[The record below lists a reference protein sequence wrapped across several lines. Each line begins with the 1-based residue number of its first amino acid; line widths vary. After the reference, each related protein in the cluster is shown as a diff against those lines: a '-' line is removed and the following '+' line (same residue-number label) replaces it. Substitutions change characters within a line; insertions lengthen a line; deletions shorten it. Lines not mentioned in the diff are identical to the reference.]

1 VRAYVARLL
10 DRLDFVEAAPILCAG
25 VTTYK
30 GLKGTDTRPG
40 EWVVISGV
48 GGLGHL
54 KMVEREMMKVREV
67 ARRSGVPDH
76 VVRYYTRIGL
86 LKPSRSPHNR
96 YKQYKDS
103 DVSRLRFIRQ
113 AKSLGYT
120 LGEIARI
127 FHESSRGNS
136 PCPMVRQII
145 EGRIEENGCRLNEL
159 AALQQRMEHA
169 LAEWA
174 ELPDGM
180 PDGESVC
187 YLIESAAHV

>member
-1 VRAYVARLL
+1 
-10 DRLDFVEAAPILCAG
+10 
-25 VTTYK
+25 
-30 GLKGTDTRPG
+30 
-40 EWVVISGV
+40 
-48 GGLGHL
+48 
-54 KMVEREMMKVREV
+54 MMKVREL

-86 LKPSRSPHNR
+86 LKPSRSPRNG

-120 LGEIARI
+120 LGEITRI
-127 FHESSRGNS
+127 FHEASRRNS

-145 EGRIEENGCRLNEL
+145 AGRIEENGSRLNEL
-159 AALQQRMEHA
+159 AALQKRMKRA
-169 LAEWA
+169 LGEWSK
-174 ELPDGM
+174 LPDGM

>member
-1 VRAYVARLL
+1 
-10 DRLDFVEAAPILCAG
+10 
-25 VTTYK
+25 
-30 GLKGTDTRPG
+30 
-40 EWVVISGV
+40 
-48 GGLGHL
+48 
-54 KMVEREMMKVREV
+54 MMKVREL

-86 LKPSRSPHNR
+86 LKPSRSPRNG
-96 YKQYKDS
+96 YKQYRDS

-120 LGEIARI
+120 LGEITRI
-127 FHESSRGNS
+127 FREASRRNS

-145 EGRIEENGCRLNEL
+145 AGRIEENGCRLNEL
-159 AALQQRMEHA
+159 AALQKRMERA
-169 LAEWA
+169 LGEWSK
-174 ELPDGM
+174 LPDGV